1 MVVKP
6 ICFQNMPYT
15 PGCRLFFSGGTVI
28 LAHWSCPT
36 LHKGQCDSLA
46 LSCTLKYALMLRIV
60 MFSCWYFYPNKMQS
74 FKRECCLLLLKECP
88 DIKIF
93 FLRASPVFLKIK
105 DLASCPQ
112 GDVKQN
118 EVPIIWSEGVC
129 YRCIHFLVVS
139 ISYSFLRLQ
148 LPVGIISEEP
158 NFHIVSQ
165 FQKPY
170 SQLRHFQIFA
180 QFLRLFWG
188 AGKMIGCLRTGV
200 LLPVTELYCVP
211 V

>member
-1 MVVKP
+1 MEYCRSISSNSQFLAHIWKLTICTTSVKCEKIKHKQNLLDFPQLSSSHLYTTGCVKNNSNLMVVKP

-93 FLRASPVFLKIK
+93 LRASPVFLKIK
-105 DLASCPQ
+105 DSASCPQ
-112 GDVKQN
+112 GDVK
-118 EVPIIWSEGVC
+118 
-129 YRCIHFLVVS
+129 
-139 ISYSFLRLQ
+139 
-148 LPVGIISEEP
+148 
-158 NFHIVSQ
+158 
-165 FQKPY
+165 
-170 SQLRHFQIFA
+170 
-180 QFLRLFWG
+180 
-188 AGKMIGCLRTGV
+188 
-200 LLPVTELYCVP
+200 
-211 V
+211 